1 MMLGEAP
8 ARLLV
13 DVSRWPLVSVT
24 YAGRP
29 TNEALAAHLE
39 EIERA
44 F

>member
-8 ARLLV
+8 DRLLV

-29 TNEALAAHLE
+29 TNEALAAHFE